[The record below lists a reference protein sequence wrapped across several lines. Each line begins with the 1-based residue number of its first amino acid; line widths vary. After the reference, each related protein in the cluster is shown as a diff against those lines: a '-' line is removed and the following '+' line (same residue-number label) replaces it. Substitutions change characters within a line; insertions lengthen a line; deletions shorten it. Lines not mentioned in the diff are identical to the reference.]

1 MVKNK
6 VARFNGLPCSYN
18 PAVKKN
24 KRDTF
29 VLSLTIAVRFAKN
42 NDVEELYSWTAKSI
56 KQRH

>member
-42 NDVEELYSWTAKSI
+42 NDVEELYS
-56 KQRH
+56 